1 MNKSVKPVLKQRW
14 ITAAALVPAAIVVVL
29 LPTWLFAGAIA
40 GVVLLASKEWLQL
53 RPISEDVIRRNMLL
67 AAAGLFVLYWI
78 AHVDTVV
85 VVSML
90 IAAGSWFM
98 RALRLVNAPRSP
110 ESEAKTHE
118 DEGAYNQTKA
128 HIESHA
134 EVLASAALNGR
145 QHLLK
150 GAALLAFPFLALVA
164 LHADAD
170 FGPPYV
176 LYLLSLVWVAD
187 SAAFF
192 GGRRW
197 GAHRLAPEIS
207 PGKTWE
213 GVFVALGAAAV
224 WAVAGA
230 AWLDLRGAAIFYF
243 FILSIVVVAFSI
255 VGDLNESLEKRA
267 AHVKDSGHLLP
278 GHGGVLDRIDS
289 TTAAAPIFTLGVWWM
304 G

>member
-14 ITAAALVPAAIVVVL
+14 ITAAALVPAAIAVVL
-29 LPTWLFAGAIA
+29 LPTWIFASAIA

-53 RPISEDVIRRNMLL
+53 RPIGDDILRRNLL
-67 AAAGLFVLYWI
+67 AAAAGLFVLYWFSS
-78 AHVDTVV
+78 VDTVV
-85 VVSML
+85 VVMML
-90 IAAGSWFM
+90 IATAGWFM
-98 RALRLVNAPRSP
+98 RAVRLAGVRQSP
-110 ESEAKTHE
+110 EIDAKAHIDAKANIEA
-118 DEGAYNQTKA
+118 KA
-128 HIESHA
+128 HIEANA
-134 EVLASAALNGR
+134 EVLAAATLDGR

-150 GAALLAFPFLALVA
+150 GAALLGFPFLALVA
-164 LHADAD
+164 LHADP
-170 FGPPYV
+170 GLGSYYV
-176 LYLLSLVWVAD
+176 LYLLSLMWVAD

-197 GAHRLAPEIS
+197 GAHRLAPGIS

-213 GVFVALGAAAV
+213 GVFVAFAAAAV

-230 AWLDLRGAAIFYF
+230 AWLDLRGAAILYF
-243 FILSIVVVAFSI
+243 FILSLVAVAFSI
-255 VGDLNESLEKRA
+255 VGDLYESLEKRA
-267 AHVKDSGHLLP
+267 AHVKDSGSLLP